1 MYEKVYDDKINDD
14 YLQDE
19 QEAIEFLK
27 THGLRAEKVPLFAK
41 PPTLNI
47 SSKLTPA
54 QIAKVNEL
62 AAKNYLWVITA
73 L

>member
-1 MYEKVYDDKINDD
+1 MTIICRTNKR
-14 YLQDE
+14 LQDE

-27 THGLRAEKVPLFAK
+27 THGLRVEKVPLFTK

-47 SSKLTPA
+47 SNKLTPA
-54 QIAKVNEL
+54 QIQKVNEL
-62 AAKNYLWVITA
+62 AAKDYLWVITA